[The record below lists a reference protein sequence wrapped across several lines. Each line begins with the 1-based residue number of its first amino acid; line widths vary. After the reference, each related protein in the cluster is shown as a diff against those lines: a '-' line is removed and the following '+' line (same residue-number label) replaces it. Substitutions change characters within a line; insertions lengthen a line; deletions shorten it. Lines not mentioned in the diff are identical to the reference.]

1 MPPREQV
8 RIRAPCIIPR
18 SRSITQARCRMA
30 TKDDSI
36 LTTALH
42 SEVENRFLTYA
53 LSTIVSRSLPDV
65 RDGLK
70 PVHRRILYAMWE
82 MGLGP
87 TAKFRKSAAVVGEVL
102 GKFHPHGD
110 QAAYDAMVRMAQD
123 FSLRYPLVEGSGN
136 FGSLDGDPAAAM
148 RYTEARLSRLAE
160 ELLVEIEKDTV
171 GFRPNYDNSLKE
183 PMVLPARFP
192 QLLVN
197 GTSGIAVGMSCSFP
211 PHNLNEVIDGLTAII
226 DNSNIDLKDLLKLVK
241 GPDFPTAGQILNT
254 KKELKEIYRSGSGSI
269 RLRGEYALED
279 LPRGKQAVVFT
290 SIPYLVNKA
299 KLLERLIGLM
309 DDRKLPQVSA
319 VRDESTD
326 TVRVVIELKADT
338 NPDLVTAY
346 LFKHTDLESNF
357 PVNFTG
363 LKPNM
368 EPGRMS
374 LKELMQYFLD
384 FRFEITTRRLN
395 YDLRILKARLHI
407 LKAFE
412 MLYDDLDTA
421 IRLIRKSKSREE
433 AAGKLKKHFKFDD
446 DQTKAIL
453 EMQLYKLAGLEIE
466 RILKEK
472 AEKTKQRKELE
483 AILASQK
490 KVWGLIRTELLE
502 IKAGYGD
509 KRRSVM
515 KAAEDVEFSQEDFI
529 VHEDVTVILTKMGWI
544 RRVKTVGENLRFKE
558 GDDLLALLPANTR
571 DNIAVFSSAGKVYV
585 IKANDLPAGSGFGE
599 PVQHLFKFGDGER
612 PVTAMNLST
621 VLGGAGAP
629 EEERKGK
636 GKQAELAL
644 AGGTVIALSVS
655 AKGIGF
661 KFDLSAFNGVTT
673 RAGKKFAGV
682 KAGDSIMGV
691 DMLDL
696 PNVLFLTTEGKAV
709 VVAAKEIPQL
719 SGAGKGVKLVNVK
732 KGEVALF
739 RAVKKGDQVKV
750 IDEKGKEKTVD
761 LKNYGVM
768 TRGSVGL
775 KAVKAVRFV

>member
-1 MPPREQV
+1 MPIKEE
-8 RIRAPCIIPR
+8 
-18 SRSITQARCRMA
+18 
-30 TKDDSI
+30 SI

-148 RYTEARLSRLAE
+148 RYTEARLSQIAE
-160 ELLVEIEKDTV
+160 ELLVEIDKETV

-183 PMVLPARFP
+183 PVVLPARFP
-192 QLLVN
+192 QLLAN

-211 PHNLNEVIDGLTAII
+211 PHNLSEVIDGLTAVI
-226 DNSNIDLKDLLKLVK
+226 DNSNIDLKDILKLIK
-241 GPDFPTAGQILNT
+241 GPDFPTSGQILNS
-254 KKELKEIYRSGSGSI
+254 KKELKEIYQTGSGAI
-269 RLRGEYALED
+269 RVRGEYSVED
-279 LPRGKQAVVFT
+279 LPRGKQAIVFT
-290 SIPYLVNKA
+290 SIPYQVNKA
-299 KLLERLIGLM
+299 KVLERLIGLM
-309 DDRKLPQVSA
+309 DDRKLPQVTA

-326 TVRVVIELKADT
+326 VIRLVLELKAET
-338 NPDLVTAY
+338 NPELVTAY

-357 PVNFTG
+357 PVNFTA

-368 EPGRMS
+368 EPERLS

-384 FRFEITTRRLN
+384 FRFEITTKRLS
-395 YDLRILKARLHI
+395 YDLKLLKARLHI

-412 MLYDDLDTA
+412 MLYDDLDAA
-421 IRLIRKSKSREE
+421 IKLIRRSKSREE
-433 AAGKLKKHFKFDD
+433 AGAKIKKHFKFDD
-446 DQTKAIL
+446 EQTKAIL

-472 AEKTKQRKELE
+472 AEKTKQKKDIE
-483 AILASQK
+483 AILGSQK
-490 KVWGLIRTELLE
+490 KVWGLIKTELLE
-502 IKAGYGD
+502 IKGKYGD
-509 KRRSVM
+509 KRKSVM

-529 VHEDVTVILTKMGWI
+529 VHEDVTVILTKMGWV
-544 RRVKTVGENLRFKE
+544 RRVRTVGENLRFKE
-558 GDDLLALLPANTR
+558 GDDLLSLLPANTK
-571 DNIAVFSSAGKVYV
+571 DNIAVFSSAGKAYV
-585 IKANDLPAGSGFGE
+585 IKAFDLPSGSGFGE

-612 PVTAMNLST
+612 PIRAMNLST
-621 VLGGAGAP
+621 VLAGTTSAAP
-629 EEERKGK
+629 GEEKAK
-636 GKQAELAL
+636 SKQPQLAL
-644 AGGTVIALSVS
+644 SGGTIIALSIS
-655 AKGIGF
+655 AKGVGF
-661 KFDLSAFNGVTT
+661 KFDLSLFNSVTT

-682 KAGDSIMGV
+682 KAGDNIMGV
-691 DMLDL
+691 DVLDL
-696 PNVLFLTTEGKAV
+696 PNVLFLTSEGKAV
-709 VVAAKEIPQL
+709 VVAGKDIPL
-719 SGAGKGVKLVNVK
+719 LTGAGKGVKLVNVK
-732 KGEVALF
+732 KGEVILF
-739 RAVKKGDQVKV
+739 RAVRKGEQIKV
-750 IDEKGKEKTVD
+750 IDDKGKEKAID

-775 KAVKAVRFV
+775 KTVKAVKFV

>member
-1 MPPREQV
+1 MP
-8 RIRAPCIIPR
+8 
-18 SRSITQARCRMA
+18 TQE
-30 TKDDSI
+30 DSI

-87 TAKFRKSAAVVGEVL
+87 TSKFRKSAAVVGEVL

-148 RYTEARLSRLAE
+148 RYTEARLSQLAE
-160 ELLVEIEKDTV
+160 ELLVEIEKETV

-183 PMVLPARFP
+183 PVVLPARFP

-211 PHNLNEVIDGLTAII
+211 PHNLGEVIDGLAAII
-226 DNSNIDLKDLLKLVK
+226 DNSSVDLKDILKLIK
-241 GPDFPTAGQILNT
+241 GPDFPTGGQILNS
-254 KKELKEIYRSGSGSI
+254 KKELKEIYQTGSGAI
-269 RLRGEYALED
+269 RVRGEYGIED
-279 LPRGKQAVVFT
+279 LPRGKQAIVFT
-290 SIPYLVNKA
+290 SIPYQVNKA
-299 KLLERLIGLM
+299 KVLEKIIGLM
-309 DDRKLPQVSA
+309 DDRKLPQVTA

-326 TVRVVIELKADT
+326 VIRLVLEIKADS
-338 NPDLVTAY
+338 NAELVTAY
-346 LFKHTDLESNF
+346 LFKHTDLESSF
-357 PVNFTG
+357 AVNFTA
-363 LKPNM
+363 LKPSM
-368 EPGRMS
+368 EPERLS

-384 FRFEITTRRLN
+384 FRFEITTKRLN
-395 YDLRILKARLHI
+395 YDLRLLKARLHI

-421 IRLIRKSKSREE
+421 IKIIRKSKSREE
-433 AAGKLKKHFKFDD
+433 AAAKIKKHFKFDD
-446 DQTKAIL
+446 EQTRAIL
-453 EMQLYKLAGLEIE
+453 EMQLYKLVGLEIE
-466 RILKEK
+466 KILKEK
-472 AEKTKQRKELE
+472 AEKTKLKKDIE
-483 AILASQK
+483 AILSSQK
-490 KVWGLIRTELLE
+490 KIWGLIKTELLE
-502 IKAGYGD
+502 IKEKYGD

-515 KAAEDVEFSQEDFI
+515 RAADDVEFSQEDFI
-529 VHEDVTVILTKMGWI
+529 VHEDVTVILTKMGWV

-558 GDDLLALLPANTR
+558 GDDLLALLPANTK

-585 IKANDLPAGSGFGE
+585 IKAFDLPTGSGFGE

-621 VLGGAGAP
+621 VLSGTASGAQESEAGT
-629 EEERKGK
+629 K
-636 GKQAELAL
+636 GKQAQLAL
-644 AGGTVIALSVS
+644 SGGTVTALSVS
-655 AKGIGF
+655 AKGVGF
-661 KFDLSAFNGVTT
+661 KFDLTPFNSVTT
-673 RAGKKFAGV
+673 RAGRKFAGV
-682 KAGDSIMGV
+682 KAGDSILGM
-691 DMLDL
+691 DILDL

-709 VVAAKEIPQL
+709 VVAAKDIPQL
-719 SGAGKGVKLVNVK
+719 TGAGKGVKLVNVK

-739 RAVKKGDQVKV
+739 RAVRKGDQVKV
-750 IDEKGKEKTVD
+750 LDEKGKERTID
-761 LKNYGVM
+761 LKNFGIM

-775 KAVKAVRFV
+775 KAVKAVKFV

>member
-1 MPPREQV
+1 
-8 RIRAPCIIPR
+8 
-18 SRSITQARCRMA
+18 MA
-30 TKDDSI
+30 TKENSI

-42 SEVENRFLTYA
+42 QEVENRFLTYA
-53 LSTIVSRSLPDV
+53 LSTIVARSLPDV

-148 RYTEARLSRLAE
+148 RYTEARLSQLAE
-160 ELLVEIEKDTV
+160 ELLVEIEKETV

-211 PHNLNEVIDGLTAII
+211 PHNLGEVIDGLAAMI
-226 DNSNIDLKDLLKLVK
+226 DNSNIDLKDLLKLIK
-241 GPDFPTAGQILNT
+241 GPDFPTAGQILNS
-254 KKELKEIYRSGSGSI
+254 KKELKEIYQTGSGAI
-269 RLRGEYALED
+269 RVRGEYAIED
-279 LPRGKQAVVFT
+279 LPRGKQAIVFT
-290 SIPYLVNKA
+290 SIPYQVNKA
-299 KLLERLIGLM
+299 KLLEKLIGLM
-309 DDRKLPQVSA
+309 DEKKLPQVTA

-326 TVRVVIELKADT
+326 VVRVVIELKQET
-338 NPDLVTAY
+338 NPELVTAY

-357 PVNFTG
+357 PVNFTA
-363 LKPNM
+363 LNPSM
-368 EPGRMS
+368 EPERLS
-374 LKELMQYFLD
+374 LKEVMQYFLD
-384 FRFEITTRRLN
+384 FRFEIVTKRLN

-407 LKAFE
+407 LLAFE
-412 MLYDDLDTA
+412 KLYDDLDTA
-421 IRLIRKSKSREE
+421 IKLIRKSKSREE
-433 AAGKLKKHFKFDD
+433 AGEKIKKHFKFDD
-446 DQTKAIL
+446 EQTKAIL

-472 AEKTKQRKELE
+472 AEKTKLKKDIE
-483 AILASQK
+483 AILGSQK
-490 KVWGLIRTELLE
+490 KVWGLIKTELLE
-502 IKAGYGD
+502 IKEKYGD

-529 VHEDVTVILTKMGWI
+529 VHEDVTVIMTKMGWI

-558 GDDLLALLPANTR
+558 GDDLLALLPANTK

-585 IKANDLPAGSGFGE
+585 IKAFDLPSGSGFGE

-612 PVTAMNLST
+612 PITAMNFAA
-621 VLGGAGAP
+621 VLGSAASAG
-629 EEERKGK
+629 ETEGE
-636 GKQAELAL
+636 KQPELAL
-644 AGGTVIALSVS
+644 AGGTRIALTVS
-655 AKGIGF
+655 SKGMGF
-661 KFDLSAFNGVTT
+661 KFDLSQYNSVTT

-682 KAGDSIMGV
+682 KEGDSILGV
-691 DMLDL
+691 DMLDQPL
-696 PNVLFLTTEGKAV
+696 VLFLTTEGKAV
-709 VVAAKEIPQL
+709 VVAEKDIPL
-719 SGAGKGVKLVNVK
+719 LTGAGKGVKLVNVK
-732 KGEVALF
+732 NGDVALF
-739 RAVKKGDQVKV
+739 RSVKKGDQVRV
-750 IDEKGKEKTVD
+750 IDDKGKEKTLE
-761 LKNYGVM
+761 LKNFGVM

>member
-1 MPPREQV
+1 MP
-8 RIRAPCIIPR
+8 
-18 SRSITQARCRMA
+18 
-30 TKDDSI
+30 TKDESI

-42 SEVENRFLTYA
+42 QEVENRFLTYA

-70 PVHRRILYAMWE
+70 PVHRRILFAMWE

-148 RYTEARLSRLAE
+148 RYTEARLSQLAE

-211 PHNLNEVIDGLTAII
+211 PHNIGEVIDGLTALI
-226 DNSNIDLKDLLKLVK
+226 DNSNIDLKDILKHLK
-241 GPDFPTAGQILNT
+241 GPDFPTGGQILNT
-254 KKELKEIYRSGSGSI
+254 KKELKDIYQSGGGAI
-269 RLRGEYALED
+269 RVRGEYTVED
-279 LPRGKQAVVFT
+279 MPRGKQAIVFT

-299 KLLERLIGLM
+299 KLLEKLVGLM
-309 DDRKLPQVSA
+309 DDKKLPQVAA

-326 TVRVVIELKADT
+326 VVRLVLELKT
-338 NPDLVTAY
+338 ESNPELVTAY

-368 EPGRMS
+368 EPERLS
-374 LKELMQYFLD
+374 LKELMRYFLD
-384 FRFEITTRRLN
+384 FRFEIVTKRLN
-395 YDLRILKARLHI
+395 YDLRLLKARLHI
-407 LKAFE
+407 LAAFE
-412 MLYDDLDTA
+412 KLYNDLDTA
-421 IRLIRKSKSREE
+421 IKLIRKSKSKED
-433 AAGKLKKHFKFDD
+433 AGEKLKKHFKFDD
-446 DQTKAIL
+446 EQTKAIL
-453 EMQLYKLAGLEIE
+453 EMQLYRLAGLEIE

-472 AEKTKQRKELE
+472 AEKTKQKKEIE
-483 AILASQK
+483 AVLASQK
-490 KVWGLIRTELLE
+490 KVWGLIKTELQE
-502 IKAGYGD
+502 IKAKYGD

-529 VHEDVTVILTKMGWI
+529 VHEDVTVIMTKMGWV
-544 RRVKTVGENLRFKE
+544 RRAKTVGENLRLKE
-558 GDDLLALLPANTR
+558 GDDLLALLPANTK

-585 IKANDLPAGSGFGE
+585 IKAFDLPSGSGFGE

-612 PVTAMNLST
+612 PITAMNLT
-621 VLGGAGAP
+621 TALGGAAAEP
-629 EEERKGK
+629 EEEQKAK
-636 GKQAELAL
+636 GKQAALAL
-644 AGGTVIALSVS
+644 PGGTMIALSVS
-655 AKGIGF
+655 AKGVGF
-661 KFDLSAFNGVTT
+661 KFDLSAFNSVTT

-682 KAGDSIMGV
+682 KAGDSVMGV

-696 PNVLFLTTEGKAV
+696 PLVLFLTTEGKAV
-709 VVAAKEIPQL
+709 VVAAKDIPQL
-719 SGAGKGVKLVNVK
+719 TGAGKGVKLVNVK
-732 KGEVALF
+732 KGDVALF
-739 RAVKKGDQVKV
+739 RAVKKGDQVRV
-750 IDEKGKEKTVD
+750 IDEKGKERTLD

-775 KAVKAVRFV
+775 KAVKAVKFV

>member
-1 MPPREQV
+1 MTMKEDGV
-8 RIRAPCIIPR
+8 
-18 SRSITQARCRMA
+18 
-30 TKDDSI
+30 

-42 SEVENRFLTYA
+42 EEVENRFLTYA

-70 PVHRRILYAMWE
+70 PVHRRILFAMWE

-87 TAKFRKSAAVVGEVL
+87 TARFRKSAAVVGEVL

-148 RYTEARLSRLAE
+148 RYTEARLSKIAE
-160 ELLVEIEKDTV
+160 ELLVEIDKETV

-183 PMVLPARFP
+183 PVVLPARFP

-197 GTSGIAVGMSCSFP
+197 GSSGIAVGMSCSFA
-211 PHNLNEVIDGLTAII
+211 PHNIGEVIDGLAAMI
-226 DNSNIDLKDLLKLVK
+226 DNSNIEVKDLLKFIK
-241 GPDFPTAGQILNT
+241 GPDFPTGGQILNS
-254 KKELKEIYRSGSGSI
+254 KKELKEIYQAGSGSI
-269 RLRGEYALED
+269 RVRGEYTLED
-279 LPRGKQAVVFT
+279 LPRGKQAIVFT
-290 SIPYLVNKA
+290 SIPYMVNKA
-299 KLLERLIGLM
+299 KLLEKLIGLM
-309 DDRKLPQVSA
+309 EEKKLPQVSA

-326 TVRVVIELKADT
+326 VIRVVLELKAET
-338 NPDLVTAY
+338 NAELVTAY
-346 LFKHTDLESNF
+346 IFKHTDFESNF
-357 PVNFTG
+357 PMNFTA

-368 EPGRMS
+368 EPERLP
-374 LKELMQYFLD
+374 LKDIMRYFLD
-384 FRFEITTRRLN
+384 FRHELTTKRLN
-395 YDLRILKARLHI
+395 YDLKLLKARLHI

-412 MLYDDLDTA
+412 VLYDDLDTA
-421 IRLIRKSKSREE
+421 IKMIRKAQSRED
-433 AAGKLKKHFKFDD
+433 AAAKLKKHFKLDD
-446 DQTKAIL
+446 EQVRAIL
-453 EMQLYKLAGLEIE
+453 EMQLYKLVGLEID

-472 AEKTKQRKELE
+472 AEKTKSKKEIE

-490 KVWGLIRTELLE
+490 KIWGLIKTELLE
-502 IKAGYGD
+502 IKEKYGD
-509 KRRSVM
+509 KRKSVM
-515 KAAEDVEFSQEDFI
+515 KAAEDVEFSHDDFI

-585 IKANDLPAGSGFGE
+585 TKANDLPAGSGFGE

-612 PVTAMNLST
+612 PVTAMNLAS
-621 VLGGAGAP
+621 VFAGAP
-629 EEERKGK
+629 GEEEK
-636 GKQAELAL
+636 GKQAELSL
-644 AGGTVIALSVS
+644 APREVTAVSVS

-661 KFDLSAFNGVTT
+661 KFDLGQFNSLTT

-682 KAGDSIMGV
+682 KTGDSIMGV
-691 DMLDL
+691 DILDL
-696 PNVLFLTTEGKAV
+696 PNVLFLTSEGKAV
-709 VVAAKEIPQL
+709 VVASKDIPFL

-732 KGEVALF
+732 KGDVTLF
-739 RAVKKGDQVKV
+739 RAVRKGEQVKV
-750 IDEKGKEKTVD
+750 IDEKGKEKVID
-761 LKNYGVM
+761 LKHYGVM

-775 KAVKAVRFV
+775 KAVKAVKFV

>member
-1 MPPREQV
+1 MPSNE
-8 RIRAPCIIPR
+8 
-18 SRSITQARCRMA
+18 
-30 TKDDSI
+30 DSI

-148 RYTEARLSRLAE
+148 RYTEARLSKIAE
-160 ELLVEIEKDTV
+160 ELLVEIDKETV

-183 PMVLPARFP
+183 PAVLPARFP

-211 PHNLNEVIDGLTAII
+211 PHSLGEVIDGLAAVI
-226 DNSNIDLKDLLKLVK
+226 DNSNIEVKDLLKYIK
-241 GPDFPTAGQILNT
+241 GPDFPTGGQILNT
-254 KKELKEIYRSGSGSI
+254 KKELREIYQSGSGGI
-269 RLRGEYALED
+269 RIRGEYTVED
-279 LPRGKQAVVFT
+279 LPRGKQAIVFT
-290 SIPYLVNKA
+290 SIPYVVNKA
-299 KLLERLIGLM
+299 KLLEKLIGLM
-309 DDRKLPQVSA
+309 EDKKLPQVAA

-326 TVRVVIELKADT
+326 EVRIVLELKAET
-338 NPDLVTAY
+338 NPELVTAY
-346 LFKHTDLESNF
+346 IFKHTDLESTF
-357 PVNFTG
+357 PVNFTA

-368 EPGRMS
+368 EPERLS
-374 LKELMQYFLD
+374 LKELMRYFLD
-384 FRFEITTRRLN
+384 FRHEVTTKRLN
-395 YDLRILKARLHI
+395 YDLRLLKARLHI

-412 MLYDDLDTA
+412 VLYDDLDTA
-421 IRLIRKSKSREE
+421 IKIIRKAKSRED
-433 AAGKLKKHFKFDD
+433 AADKLKKHFKLDD
-446 DQTKAIL
+446 EQVKAIL
-453 EMQLYKLAGLEIE
+453 EMQLYKLVGLEIE

-472 AEKTKQRKELE
+472 AEKTKQRKDIE

-490 KVWGLIRTELLE
+490 KIWGLIKTELLE
-502 IKAGYGD
+502 IKENYGD
-509 KRRSVM
+509 KRKSVM

-558 GDDLLALLPANTR
+558 GDELLALLPANTR

-585 IKANDLPAGSGFGE
+585 VKAFDLPSGSGFGE
-599 PVQHLFKFGDGER
+599 PVQSLFKFGDGER
-612 PVTAMNLST
+612 PITAMNLTT
-621 VLGGAGAP
+621 VFTGPPAG
-629 EEERKGK
+629 EGK
-636 GKQAELAL
+636 DQQPELAL
-644 AGGTVIALSVS
+644 APREVTALTVS
-655 AKGIGF
+655 AGGIGF
-661 KFDLSAFNGVTT
+661 KFDLGPFNAVTT
-673 RAGKKFAGV
+673 RAGKKFAGL
-682 KAGDSIMGV
+682 KTGDSIMGV
-691 DMLDL
+691 DILDL
-696 PNVLFLTTEGKAV
+696 PNVLFLTTEGKAI
-709 VVAAKEIPQL
+709 VVAAKDIPL
-719 SGAGKGVKLVNVK
+719 LTGAGKGVKLVNVK

-739 RAVKKGDQVKV
+739 RSVRKGEQVKV
-750 IDEKGKEKTVD
+750 IDEKDKEKIID
-761 LKNYGVM
+761 LKEYGVM

-775 KAVKAVRFV
+775 KAVKAIKFA